1 MSNNFRRILTALVAA
16 PVLLGLAYLGGWPFA
31 VLIAGIGLA
40 GQAELYR
47 MARRVGAS
55 PQGGSGLLLGGLVIV
70 VLVRP
75 ALWPLLVGIL
85 LLFVVVAPF
94 LIPQKQFLSSF
105 TVTIAGAVYPTA
117 LLGGLVLLRNARGPY
132 VDDTTAFSL
141 VLLTFFLV
149 WATDIF
155 AYYVGR
161 WRGTHALVP
170 SISPNKTWEGTFG
183 GLGAAVAVGVLMKV
197 LWIDVLSWGHLA
209 VIILI
214 GGGISQ
220 LGDLLESQLKRSTST
235 DDSSD
240 ILPGHGGIL
249 DRFDALAVAAPLIY
263 LYLAAVVEVV

>member
-1 MSNNFRRILTALVAA
+1 MSNNLRRILTAVVAA

-31 VLIAGIGLA
+31 VLVAGIGLA
-40 GQAELYR
+40 GQVELYR
-47 MARRVGAS
+47 MARRSGAF
-55 PQGGSGLLLGGLVIV
+55 PQVLWGLVLGGLVV
-70 VLVRP
+70 AVLVRP
-75 ALWPLLVGIL
+75 ALWPLLAVVL

-117 LLGGLVLLRNARGPY
+117 LLGSLVLLRSARGPT

-161 WRGTHALVP
+161 WQGTHPLVP

-183 GLGAAVAVGVLMKV
+183 GLGAALVVGVLIDV
-197 LWIDVLSWGHLA
+197 LLLDVLSWGHLA
-209 VIILI
+209 VLILI

-220 LGDLLESQLKRSTST
+220 LGDLLESQLKRSTDT
-235 DDSSD
+235 DDSSAL
-240 ILPGHGGIL
+240 LPGHGGIL

-263 LYLAAVVEVV
+263 LYLSVVVGLF